1 MQYDVYSDL
10 YIRDRYNVFEFFSIG
25 NRGTILKRIIFSPT
39 EYPDVY
45 SLSFGD
51 ININGEI
58 DDYSI
63 ISNNGDRNK
72 VLATVAYAIDIYL
85 NEYPDRYIYFTGS
98 TRERTRLYRIVIGLN
113 VEHLSTKWIIYCQTD
128 DGFIPFKK
136 NISTNGFLIKRKL

>member
-10 YIRDRYNVFEFFSIG
+10 YIRDQYNIFEFFSIG
-25 NRGTILKRIIFSPT
+25 SRGMILKRIIFSPT

-45 SLSFGD
+45 SLSLGD
-51 ININGEI
+51 ININGQI

-85 NEYPDRYIYFTGS
+85 NEYPERYVYFTGS
-98 TRERTRLYRIVIGLN
+98 TKERTRLYRIAIGLN
-113 VEHLSTKWIIYCQTD
+113 LEHLSSKWLIYFQTEN
-128 DGFIPFKK
+128 GFILFEK
-136 NISTNGFLIKRKL
+136 NTPTNGFLIKRKL